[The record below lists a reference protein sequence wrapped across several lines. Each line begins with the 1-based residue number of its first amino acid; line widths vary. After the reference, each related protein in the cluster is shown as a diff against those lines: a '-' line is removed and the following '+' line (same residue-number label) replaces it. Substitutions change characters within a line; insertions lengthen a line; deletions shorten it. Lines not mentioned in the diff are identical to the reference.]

1 MPGAIP
7 TVWEGQAYPSMA
19 SAARALGVSKSAM
32 WQAIEQGR
40 GLTGAGRRGVKC
52 YVDGKVYPSAKDA
65 ADALGVTPAAIS
77 KRRAKMRNG

>member
-1 MPGAIP
+1 MK
-7 TVWEGQAYPSMA
+7 
-19 SAARALGVSKSAM
+19 ALDD
-32 WQAIEQGR
+32 GR
-40 GLTGAGRRGVKC
+40 DIGGKRGRRGVKC